1 MWQLLAVPKVEAA
14 LTASAAFPRRD
25 QMLYFKEIN
34 KNLINLRALSLLK
47 GLKCFHSFNQ
57 LQLHHSLPNLLFWG
71 WAAKLELG
79 PRPYVHKKMQ
89 TQFPGMCWC
98 GLFCKALCARVP
110 SHFSLFPVL
119 QSCLEVILCF
129 DVSSQGLWC
138 WSRQGLIGDYCQ
150 ICFHPCNLSAS
161 KHDVGL
167 STDYIPGLWK
177 ATKGKKLHV

>member
-14 LTASAAFPRRD
+14 LTASAAFPWRD

-98 GLFCKALCARVP
+98 GLFLQSSLCTSAISFLFIPCFTELPGSYSVLWCFFPRSLVLEQAGADRRLL
-110 SHFSLFPVL
+110 SDLFP
-119 QSCLEVILCF
+119 
-129 DVSSQGLWC
+129 
-138 WSRQGLIGDYCQ
+138 
-150 ICFHPCNLSAS
+150 PM
-161 KHDVGL
+161 
-167 STDYIPGLWK
+167 
-177 ATKGKKLHV
+177 